1 MPYNYEKLISEQ
13 LNEFLNTLK
22 LINHRKRTVD
32 TYLSSVS
39 ECAQWLHDK
48 LDVSINDASVSNLR
62 AFLVYLHTP
71 VSEGGRGLMP
81 RTVNVYNC
89 AIKKYFA
96 YVVRKELTRWD
107 LPTMRIDHTLPHVP
121 SKEDTATLLMG
132 TANPKHRILLK
143 VTYGCALRLSEA
155 ISLRFSDIS
164 FSRNVIVIRAENS
177 KNRCEE
183 TVELPA
189 NLKDALLKYFYTC
202 RKGASPEDWLFPG
215 TKPGTHICKGTAE
228 RILQKRITELGW
240 GSRGYTF
247 HSLRHAH
254 ALHYYLDGADI
265 YQVQIRLRHN
275 GISATTIYVRLAG
288 KLRERRDIANPFDDP
303 AFKG

>member
-13 LNEFLNTLK
+13 FNEFQNALE
-22 LINHRKRTVD
+22 LINHRRSTVD
-32 TYLSSVS
+32 VYLSSVS
-39 ECAQWLHDK
+39 ECAQWLHDQFNI
-48 LDVSINDASVSNLR
+48 SIEDASVSNLR
-62 AFLVYLHTP
+62 AFLLHLYTP

-107 LPTMRIDHTLPHVP
+107 LPTMRIDHKLPHVP
-121 SKEDTATLLMG
+121 SRKDTATLIMG
-132 TANPKHRILLK
+132 TTNPKHRILLM
-143 VTYGCALRLSEA
+143 VAYGCALRLGEVV
-155 ISLRFSDIS
+155 SLRFSDIS
-164 FSRNVIVIRAENS
+164 FSQNVIVIRAENS

-183 TVELPA
+183 TVDLPA
-189 NLKDALLKYFYTC
+189 NLKDALLKYFYACC
-202 RKGASPEDWLFPG
+202 RGASPEDWLFPG
-215 TKPGTHICKGTAE
+215 QKPGTHICKGTAE
-228 RILQKRITELGW
+228 RILHKRIGELGW
-240 GSRGYTF
+240 ESRGYTF

-254 ALHYYLDGADI
+254 ALHYYLAGADI

-275 GISATTIYVRLAG
+275 GITATIIYIRLAG

-303 AFKG
+303 AFKS